1 MKDHKF
7 IVGGNVSVFHEFR
20 KRCAFIVTMLR
31 YLISTK
37 MQVAIREHFI
47 EVPKQSLQQLISLI
61 TGWIHDTS
69 GWAPIEFVSIWKV
82 ISTFILSAENDIF
95 EVRVSAH
102 SSHMPRVVKLRYH
115 PNC

>member
-1 MKDHKF
+1 
-7 IVGGNVSVFHEFR
+7 
-20 KRCAFIVTMLR
+20 MLR

-47 EVPKQSLQQLISLI
+47 EILKQSLQQLISLI

-69 GWAPIEFVSIWKV
+69 GWAPIEFVSIWEV
-82 ISTFILSAENDIF
+82 ISTFILSAQYDIF

-102 SSHMPRVVKLRYH
+102 SSHMAWVVKLRYH
-115 PNC
+115 PYC